1 MNLNIFKSKKI
12 KGKLLIAFGMVLFLS
27 SVLAGWG
34 YYSINRIMEIRGVE
48 KDFKT
53 INTLALNMRKAE
65 KDFLMRDTQNE
76 LFMKTGDSKYAKDL
90 ASFVAEQ
97 DSLINSLLNSDW
109 SSKLAIE
116 SDLEALNKSVSEYH
130 ATFKKIVAAYR
141 KRGFKD
147 YGDEG
152 ELRTA
157 IKAVEN
163 SNYRI
168 DMVSLLTLRRNEKDF
183 FLRRDLSYVNKFK
196 EEIEELKKKVSKGAN
211 ASAITALLNTYET
224 NFNEVVKGETE
235 IGFSEK
241 EGLMGE
247 MRSNIYKL
255 EPILDKLDATIE
267 QRTQELTFQTTL
279 TFAIVFIVE
288 LLLGIVLAIRFSNQ
302 LTANIR
308 TIREATVKLA
318 EGIIPEPLVITT
330 QDELGDTQS
339 SVNDLIQSLKDS
351 VAVANL
357 VSKGNIYSA
366 QQSARTTLKDGEL
379 DNALKNMIKKLHE
392 IVTEITKG
400 AGEISLGSLEISK
413 SSQVV
418 AQGATEQASSLEEIS
433 SSVEQMVSNI
443 NQNADNASQAEVMTK
458 EAAEKMKVV
467 RKATDSTFQSIRE
480 ITEKIEIINEIAD
493 KTNLL
498 AINAAVEAARAGEH
512 GKGFAVVA
520 NEVRKLAE
528 RSQQSAVQIIDLSK
542 NTIREAEN
550 AGHLLD
556 ELGPDV
562 QKSFNLVREISSS
575 STEQRTGAEQINAAL
590 AQLNQV
596 TQQNASSSEE
606 LASAATNFNNQ
617 AGTLKETVSFF
628 KLDKKGEVLHQRE
641 RIIGQIE
648 QLKSI
653 LNETEEQGERT
664 LTASEKD
671 EYTAGYAVKSTSS
684 NGNGKYAGVAVKD
697 FGGPSIKLD
706 DFDSEIS
713 HS

>member
-34 YYSINRIMEIRGVE
+34 YYSINRIMEIRSVE

-53 INTLALNMRKAE
+53 INTLALNMRKSE

-76 LFMKTGDSKYAKDL
+76 EFMKTGNSKYANDL

-97 DSLINSLLNSDW
+97 DSLIRSLLNSDW
-109 SSKLAIE
+109 SSKLNIE
-116 SDLEALNKSVSEYH
+116 ADLIALNQSVKEYH
-130 ATFKKIVAAYR
+130 DTFKKIVAAYR
-141 KRGFKD
+141 QRGFKN

-152 ELRTA
+152 ELRAA
-157 IKAVEN
+157 IKALET
-163 SNYRI
+163 SNYKI
-168 DMVSLLTLRRNEKDF
+168 DMVSLLTLRRHEKDF
-183 FLRRDLSYVNKFK
+183 FLRKELSYVKNFQA
-196 EEIEELKKKVSKGAN
+196 EIEELRKKVSRGAN
-211 ASAITALLNTYET
+211 AAAITALLNTYET
-224 NFNEVVKGETE
+224 NFNEVVKGETA

-247 MRSNIYKL
+247 MRANIYKL
-255 EPILDKLDATIE
+255 EPILDKLEATIE

-279 TFAIVFIVE
+279 TFAIVFVVE
-288 LLLGIVLAIRFSNQ
+288 LLLGLILAIRFSNQ
-302 LTANIR
+302 LTANIK
-308 TIREATVKLA
+308 TIREAAVKLS
-318 EGIIPEPLVITT
+318 EGIIPQPLVVTT
-330 QDELGDTQS
+330 EDELGETQN

-413 SSQVV
+413 SSQIV

-467 RKATDSTFQSIRE
+467 RKATDATFQSIRE

-617 AGTLKETVSFF
+617 AGALKETVSFF
-628 KLDKKGEVLHQRE
+628 KLDKKGEVLHHRE

-653 LNETEEQGERT
+653 LNESEAQADRT
-664 LTASEKD
+664 LTSTEKD
-671 EYTAGYAVKSTSS
+671 ELAVSVYGLKSPAS
-684 NGNGKYAGVAVKD
+684 NGKHTAVEKE
-697 FGGPSIKLD
+697 FSGPSIKLD
-706 DFDSEIS
+706 DFDSETS
-713 HS
+713 LS